1 MDESR
6 IHDIPQI
13 SAEENEKLVVSF
25 SEKEVKDAIFQ
36 MKHNK
41 ALGPDG
47 FPIEFYQSFWE
58 FVKDDLMALFK

>member
-6 IHDIPQI
+6 THDIPQI
-13 SAEENEKLVVSF
+13 SAKENEKLVAPF

-41 ALGPDG
+41 ASGPDG
-47 FPIEFYQSFWE
+47 FPIEFYQAFWE
-58 FVKDDLMALFK
+58 IVKDDLMF

>member
-6 IHDIPQI
+6 THDIPQI
-13 SAEENEKLVVSF
+13 SDEENEKLVAPF
-25 SEKEVKDAIFQ
+25 SKKEVKDAIFQ

-47 FPIEFYQSFWE
+47 FPIEFYQTF
-58 FVKDDLMALFK
+58 